1 MDIDEP
7 GGERRTT
14 ALLDAAPPCPT
25 RADSHAT
32 RLAARLLSGPL
43 TAGLLVLAT
52 AQVLTWLPHYLTWPY
67 WADHDVFATA
77 ARAWTRG
84 ALPYRDTVGNNFPGT
99 LYLFLLIGKTV
110 GWGRPWAFYAF
121 DAGLQLVLGATLLA
135 WSRRRFGA
143 VLPGAVGWL
152 GLLSITLNLD
162 YCHAAQRDLQGPA
175 FAVLG
180 LLTVQAWPG
189 RAGRV
194 AAGLLGAAAI
204 VVRPQ
209 TVLLLPATW
218 VAVRDSRDNRWP
230 EVREWL
236 AALTIGLV
244 LAFMPLALAGVL
256 GDFVRSVRVAAYGGG
271 YNRVTGASFLKG
283 WFLQASALRWWVV
296 PAATALIG
304 APFATRS
311 TRTALP
317 WFWALAG
324 VSLYKPL
331 SPVAHSYLDLP
342 IALVAVIA
350 TAVLAGVILDSKG
363 APQLRLAGLFLAL
376 GLGPATLRPEFCV
389 PGPTLR
395 AMTSW
400 ARGTSPEGIPPGYR
414 KGSVPTSAFY
424 PWPDYRALIDY
435 LRDSTTPGTAVA
447 NLLMGDP
454 AVTSMADRP
463 SALPAES
470 VAWLR
475 MVRRGDASRF
485 AASLEDAENSVVVW
499 VPGEVGPDPS
509 FTINELT
516 TVVRQR
522 YEFEARFGLIELW
535 RRRTGQ

>member
-1 MDIDEP
+1 
-7 GGERRTT
+7 
-14 ALLDAAPPCPT
+14 
-25 RADSHAT
+25 
-32 RLAARLLSGPL
+32 
-43 TAGLLVLAT
+43 
-52 AQVLTWLPHYLTWPY
+52 
-67 WADHDVFATA
+67 
-77 ARAWTRG
+77 
-84 ALPYRDTVGNNFPGT
+84 
-99 LYLFLLIGKTV
+99 
-110 GWGRPWAFYAF
+110 
-121 DAGLQLVLGATLLA
+121 
-135 WSRRRFGA
+135 
-143 VLPGAVGWL
+143 
-152 GLLSITLNLD
+152 
-162 YCHAAQRDLQGPA
+162 
-175 FAVLG
+175 
-180 LLTVQAWPG
+180 
-189 RAGRV
+189 
-194 AAGLLGAAAI
+194 
-204 VVRPQ
+204 
-209 TVLLLPATW
+209 
-218 VAVRDSRDNRWP
+218 
-230 EVREWL
+230 
-236 AALTIGLV
+236 
-244 LAFMPLALAGVL
+244 MPLALAGVL
-256 GDFVRSVRVAAYGGG
+256 GDFARSIRVAAYGAG

-363 APQLRLAGLFLAL
+363 APQLRLAGLLLAL

-475 MVRRGDASRF
+475 MVRRGDDSTF
-485 AASLEDAENSVVVW
+485 AESLENAENSVVVW

-516 TVVRQR
+516 TVVRRR
-522 YEFEARFGLIELW
+522 YEFEARFGQIELW